1 MTAKANT
8 NQITPG
14 AQSAVSTSAG
24 QWAGRVL
31 SGLPALFLLMDAGMK
46 LFKTQASVTAT
57 VQLGYPESI
66 AGIGVILLASTL
78 LYLVPRTAILG
89 AILLTGYL
97 GGAAASKV
105 RVQAGWF
112 AVLFPVLLGML
123 LWGGLWLRD
132 RRIRE
137 LLPNTIGNSS

>member
-1 MTAKANT
+1 MGWSRPQRFARVISSNGRGNEAV
-8 NQITPG
+8 QG
-14 AQSAVSTSAG
+14 ACFRHCDCAIGISQSA
-24 QWAGRVL
+24 
-31 SGLPALFLLMDAGMK
+31 
-46 LFKTQASVTAT
+46 
-57 VQLGYPESI
+57 I
-66 AGIGVILLASTL
+66 AGVGVILLASTL

-112 AVLFPVLLGML
+112 AVLFPVLLGVL